1 MPLPPLHKATLAIWW
16 SNLGVMI
23 QSSILC
29 MMPKQDAQWWPLKD
43 DCQTLFCLSIQ
54 CLLPFAL
61 VFENLKEKTLK
72 KHQYAHILLTVSAGW
87 WAWLIAQ
94 NPASVVIQSM
104 ARSSALHSQVHW
116 FTMSTSLIHHVLH
129 VGQTIHVDSFKPSS
143 LTGKA
148 TAVGGLPN
156 ASLAMTH
163 LPIIWKYH
171 NMLLPKGT

>member
-1 MPLPPLHKATLAIWW
+1 MVLPSLHKATMTIWW
-16 SNLGVMI
+16 SNLDVMM
-23 QSSILC
+23 QSSFLFMI
-29 MMPKQDAQWWPLKD
+29 PTQDAQWWHWRMTVRL
-43 DCQTLFCLSIQ
+43 CFCLLIH

-61 VFENLKEKTLK
+61 PFKNLKQETLK

-87 WAWLIAQ
+87 WAWLIAR

-104 ARSSALHSQVHW
+104 ACSSALHSQLHW

-129 VGQTIHVDSFKPSS
+129 VGQTIHVDSFKPSL

-163 LPIIWKYH
+163 LPIIW
-171 NMLLPKGT
+171 